1 MTRETSGI
9 KIPFLQATSF
19 HMMRDL
25 RAGLAADRDV
35 SRLSR
40 VREALK
46 VAKTEAEGDPTP
58 DAALRVPTAKAEEG
72 ETIMEM
78 FSVEIAAVK
87 EVAREEA
94 REAARDRVVREV
106 VKDLT
111 TMIDLIT
118 TKTVE
123 DPRLLAVVPETTTTL
138 MTIEPLVKDTTI
150 KIMTIPAKIEM
161 AEVTST
167 MLAADSLVNKI
178 IMTIMITNLATITED
193 PGEMTTIK
201 AIV

>member
-1 MTRETSGI
+1 
-9 KIPFLQATSF
+9 
-19 HMMRDL
+19 MMRDL

-46 VAKTEAEGDPTP
+46 VARTEAEEDPTL
-58 DAALRVPTAKAEEG
+58 DAALRVPTVKAAG
-72 ETIMEM
+72 ETTTIMEM

-87 EVAREEA
+87 EVAREEV

-118 TKTVE
+118 TKTEE
-123 DPRLLAVVPETTTTL
+123 DPRLLVVVPETTTTL
-138 MTIEPLVKDTTI
+138 MTIELLVKDTTI

-161 AEVTST
+161 AEATST
-167 MLAADSLVNKI
+167 MLVGDSLVNNKI
-178 IMTIMITNLATITED
+178 IMIVMITNLATITED

>member
-1 MTRETSGI
+1 
-9 KIPFLQATSF
+9 
-19 HMMRDL
+19 MMRDL
-25 RAGLAADRDV
+25 RAGLAADPDV
-35 SRLSR
+35 SHLSR
-40 VREALK
+40 VRVALK
-46 VAKTEAEGDPTP
+46 VAETEAEEDPTP
-58 DAALRVPTAKAEEG
+58 DAALRAPTAKAAG

-94 REAARDRVVREV
+94 REVARDRVVREV

-123 DPRLLAVVPETTTTL
+123 DPRLLVVVPETTTTL

-161 AEVTST
+161 AEATST

>member
-1 MTRETSGI
+1 
-9 KIPFLQATSF
+9 
-19 HMMRDL
+19 MMRDL

-35 SRLSR
+35 SHLSR
-40 VREALK
+40 VRGALK
-46 VAKTEAEGDPTP
+46 VARTEAEADPTP
-58 DAALRVPTAKAEEG
+58 DAALRVPTVKAAEG
-72 ETIMEM
+72 ETIIMEM
-78 FSVEIAAVK
+78 FSVEIVAVR
-87 EVAREEA
+87 EVAREEV
-94 REAARDRVVREV
+94 REAAREMVVREV

-123 DPRLLAVVPETTTTL
+123 DPRLLVVVPETTTTL

>member
-1 MTRETSGI
+1 
-9 KIPFLQATSF
+9 
-19 HMMRDL
+19 MMRDL
-25 RAGLAADRDV
+25 RAGLVADRDA

-46 VAKTEAEGDPTP
+46 VAKIEAEEDPTL
-58 DAALRVPTAKAEEG
+58 DAALRVPTVKAAEG

-87 EVAREEA
+87 EVAREEV
-94 REAARDRVVREV
+94 REVARDRVVREV

-123 DPRLLAVVPETTTTL
+123 DPRLLVVVPETTTTL

-161 AEVTST
+161 AEATST
-167 MLAADSLVNKI
+167 MLAVDSLVNNKI